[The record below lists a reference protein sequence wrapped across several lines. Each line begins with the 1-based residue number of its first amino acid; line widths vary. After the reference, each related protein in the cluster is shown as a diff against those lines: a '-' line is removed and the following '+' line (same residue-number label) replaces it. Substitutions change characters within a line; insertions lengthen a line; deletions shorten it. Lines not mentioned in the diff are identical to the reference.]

1 MASSSLHSILS
12 FPSALPQT
20 HKPNPASTKPPFTIR
35 CGPRDKR
42 GPLVKG
48 RILSIEAIQ
57 AVQSLKRCPQ
67 NDAVLSRLL
76 KSDLIAAFNELLRQE
91 QIELAVKVFSAIRSE
106 LWYTTDLAMYASL
119 VSALSRKGKREEI
132 DLLIRGLSEEDVG
145 SDDKRLVLL
154 IKALIHAGRL
164 DSTVRIYRL
173 MRRSGWGPTCAAD
186 DYVVRVLIN
195 GLRRLGE
202 ENVANELLRDFGTTN
217 F

>member
-1 MASSSLHSILS
+1 MASFLRSILS
-12 FPSALPQT
+12 LPSSLRQT
-20 HKPNPASTKPPFTIR
+20 HKPNPKPTFTIH

-57 AVQSLKRCPQ
+57 AVQSLKRSPQ

-76 KSDLIAAFNELLRQE
+76 KSDLIAAFNELLRQD
-91 QIELAVKVFSAIRSE
+91 QTELAVKVFSAIRSE
-106 LWYTTDLAMYASL
+106 LWYTTDLSMYASL
-119 VSALSRKGKREEI
+119 VSALGRKGKREEI
-132 DLLIRGLSEEDVG
+132 DRLIRGLSEEELG

-154 IKALIHAGRL
+154 IKAVVNAGRV

-173 MRRSGWGPTCAAD
+173 MRSGGWGPSCAAD

-202 ENVANELLRDFGTTN
+202 ESVANEVFREFGTP
-217 F
+217 